1 MSGGARFRDRHDGI
15 NGKPRGSFD
24 QEGGAPPPSQGGG
37 SPRHLQGTQNM
48 KTIYFILMAGLSTS
62 AVAANGQH
70 HAAPAPRANQYYGA
84 VHMQAP
90 GETALAWP
98 RYSPSGTEDREG
110 LGADPRAPEG
120 PGNVDE

>member
-1 MSGGARFRDRHDGI
+1 
-15 NGKPRGSFD
+15 
-24 QEGGAPPPSQGGG
+24 
-37 SPRHLQGTQNM
+37 M
-48 KTIYFILMAGLSTS
+48 KTVYIFLMAGLSTS

-70 HAAPAPRANQYYGA
+70 YAPPAPRAHHYLSA

-90 GETALAWP
+90 GETTLVWP